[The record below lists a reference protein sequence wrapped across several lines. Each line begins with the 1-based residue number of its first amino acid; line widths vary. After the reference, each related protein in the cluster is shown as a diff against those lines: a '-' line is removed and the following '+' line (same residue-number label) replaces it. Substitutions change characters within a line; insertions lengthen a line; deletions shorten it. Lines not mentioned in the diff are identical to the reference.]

1 MTTVPVSGG
10 HLGPDR
16 IPMVV
21 LGGWL
26 GSGKTTLLNRLLR
39 ASGGERIAVVV
50 NDIGVVNLDA
60 ELVAARDG
68 ATVEL
73 TNGCVCCSIGDSLAL
88 TLRDL
93 VLSDRP
99 PDRLVIEASGVAEP
113 DRVAAYGDRR
123 RIRLDG
129 VVVAVDATDVVA
141 RASDATYGPLVR
153 RQAEAAELLVLT
165 KTDVAADGGAAARA
179 WCAEV
184 APGTPVVEARD
195 DDTWVPLVLG
205 GLDSTEPTPA
215 GALDVP
221 VVATAWQPTGPVDV
235 DLLAAVLDGNAHLL
249 LRAKAVVTD
258 MQGRPTAVHLAG
270 GSVATQE
277 LAGPTSGRAIDPAV
291 LDAVFVAVGF
301 QSTEHELAAVHGS
314 SQPVDPA
321 STSRPDHDPTGGRP
335 VVARPAPTWETVE
348 ENPNRC

>member
-1 MTTVPVSGG
+1 VTDGSAASGD
-10 HLGPDR
+10 LGPEPGLDR

-39 ASGGERIAVVV
+39 ASGGERFAVVV
-50 NDIGVVNLDA
+50 NDVGAVNLDA

-129 VVVAVDATDVVA
+129 VVVAVDGT
-141 RASDATYGPLVR
+141 RAGSGSRLEPASRPGQYQPTRPRSHGWTP
-153 RQAEAAELLVLT
+153 
-165 KTDVAADGGAAARA
+165 GG
-179 WCAEV
+179 
-184 APGTPVVEARD
+184 G
-195 DDTWVPLVLG
+195 
-205 GLDSTEPTPA
+205 PA
-215 GALDVP
+215 GP
-221 VVATAWQPTGPVDV
+221 YP
-235 DLLAAVLDGNAHLL
+235 GN
-249 LRAKAVVTD
+249 R
-258 MQGRPTAVHLAG
+258 
-270 GSVATQE
+270 
-277 LAGPTSGRAIDPAV
+277 
-291 LDAVFVAVGF
+291 
-301 QSTEHELAAVHGS
+301 
-314 SQPVDPA
+314 
-321 STSRPDHDPTGGRP
+321 
-335 VVARPAPTWETVE
+335 
-348 ENPNRC
+348 

>member
-39 ASGGERIAVVV
+39 ASGGERFAVVV
-50 NDIGVVNLDA
+50 NDVGAVNLDA

-113 DRVAAYGDRR
+113 DRFAAYGDRR

-129 VVVAVDATDVVA
+129 VVVAVDGT
-141 RASDATYGPLVR
+141 RA
-153 RQAEAAELLVLT
+153 
-165 KTDVAADGGAAARA
+165 
-179 WCAEV
+179 
-184 APGTPVVEARD
+184 
-195 DDTWVPLVLG
+195 
-205 GLDSTEPTPA
+205 
-215 GALDVP
+215 
-221 VVATAWQPTGPVDV
+221 
-235 DLLAAVLDGNAHLL
+235 
-249 LRAKAVVTD
+249 
-258 MQGRPTAVHLAG
+258 
-270 GSVATQE
+270 GS
-277 LAGPTSGRAIDPAV
+277 
-291 LDAVFVAVGF
+291 
-301 QSTEHELAAVHGS
+301 GS
-314 SQPVDPA
+314 RLEPA
-321 STSRPDHDPTGGRP
+321 SRPGQYQQTRP
-335 VVARPAPTWETVE
+335 RSHG
-348 ENPNRC
+348 